1 MMSRIGPDPKDIDV
15 CSSEMLP
22 LLYLTKLRE
31 DGIERLLEVV
41 LLDLLIEVV
50 DIHSVVWG
58 GCLHDGALKHFDQIS
73 GQSFL

>member
-15 CSSEMLP
+15 CSSEILP

-41 LLDLLIEVV
+41 FLDLFIQVIDV
-50 DIHSVVWG
+50 DGVVWC
-58 GCLHDGALKHFDQIS
+58 GCLHCGALKH
-73 GQSFL
+73 L